1 MAERIKRMVLSIG
14 DVHFGS
20 RAVPAD
26 DMLDQFKDTLSRLD
40 RRLDAEQSAVELA
53 VVDGDWFDKGLPLSS
68 PEAAAAVEGL
78 CCLIKWCEHHAAKL
92 RVLTGTRSHDLDQLA
107 TLAPV
112 GWNSVPGGVEFHS
125 SAAAEDFSLGGG
137 EGWRILYVPEECPE
151 NMEAHYRDLVWEA
164 PDRSYDLAFM
174 HGTFDWMAFDSQ
186 VIESER
192 PHPSAPVWDEKRF
205 LRIVKGPVLAGH
217 IHKKVDWGKRIFY
230 HSSFSRLSFGED
242 DDPKG
247 INLAFQDPESGEW
260 TVEHFENTAAPRRST
275 IRPEMSETPAEFA
288 NRAAAWLADRRE
300 WRGRTGRD
308 TLRLDLYGEWLAD
321 HPEGLRFLGDFKT
334 GKRGLAIKAPKA
346 ASAKDDPAETER
358 KRSKYEYLETGHLQP
373 VATLRRYIRE
383 ERGEDLAD
391 GDIAESIKTEKEK

>member
-1 MAERIKRMVLSIG
+1 MRDQPDRMVVSIG

-26 DMLDQFKDTLSRLD
+26 DMLLQLKDVLTRLAD
-40 RRLDAEQSAVELA
+40 RIAAEPVQADLV

-78 CCLIKWCEHHAAKL
+78 GCLIDWCGRHGAKL

-107 TLAPV
+107 TLEPM
-112 GWNSVPGGVEFHS
+112 GWALHSGSVQFHS
-125 SAAAEDFSLGGG
+125 KAASEEFNLGGG
-137 EGWRILYVPEECPE
+137 DGWRILYVPEECPE
-151 NMEAHYRDLVWEA
+151 NMEEHYRELVWEA
-164 PDRSYDLAFM
+164 PDKWYDLVFM
-174 HGTFDWMAFDSQ
+174 HGTFNWMAFDSQ

-192 PHPSAPVWDEKRF
+192 PHPSAPVWDEERF
-205 LRIVKGPVLAGH
+205 LRIAAGPVLAGH
-217 IHKKVDWGKRIFY
+217 IHKKADWGKRIFY
-230 HSSFSRLSFGED
+230 HSSFSRLSFGEE

-247 INLAFQDPESGEW
+247 INLAIQAPESGAW
-260 TVEHFENTAAPRRST
+260 RVEHFENTAAPRRTT
-275 IRPEMSETPAEFA
+275 IRPELSETPADFA

-300 WRGRTGRD
+300 WRGRAGRD
-308 TLRLDLYGEWLAD
+308 RLRLDLHGEWLAR

-346 ASAKDDPAETER
+346 ASGKDDPAEAEER
-358 KRSKYEYLETGHLQP
+358 RSRYDYLEKGHLQP

-383 ERGEDLAD
+383 ERGEELAD
-391 GDIAESIKTEKEK
+391 GDIAESIRKEEE